1 MAQAVNV
8 WTGVSG
14 WSSNERLEEG
24 ESKMAT
30 TAPVFE
36 DREMSIGSV
45 IQRAFGTIAHNPLV
59 VLGIAFVL
67 GAVPSAL
74 LNFVNRSVIGVPGA
88 VPDSSRVLEAALLGW
103 LIGAVV
109 GAIVQGALTR
119 ATVADSEG
127 HRASF
132 GECIAAALRVLLPLI
147 GAGLIFGIAIG
158 LGLVLLIVPGIII
171 MLIWSVAGPAIV
183 VERDGVGAAL
193 RRSSELTSGYRWK
206 IFGLFL
212 VLLAIYVLLFAVLG
226 ALGLRSVSATSFQPF
241 GIANLIMSA
250 ISTMILQV
258 IWGTIQPALYI
269 ELRRAKEGDNMES
282 LEQIFA

>member
-1 MAQAVNV
+1 
-8 WTGVSG
+8 
-14 WSSNERLEEG
+14 
-24 ESKMAT
+24 MAT
-30 TAPVFE
+30 TAPVFD

-59 VLGIAFVL
+59 VVGIAFVL
-67 GAVPSAL
+67 GAVPSVL
-74 LNFVNRSVIGVPGA
+74 LNFLNRSIMGA
-88 VPDSSRVLEAALLGW
+88 PSPIPNLSRIWETALLSW

-119 ATVADSEG
+119 ATVAESEG

-132 GECIAAALRVLLPLI
+132 GECIASALRVLLPLI

-158 LGLVLLIVPGIII
+158 VGMILLIVPGIIV
-171 MLIWSVAGPAIV
+171 MLMWSVAGPAIV
-183 VERDGVGAAL
+183 VERAGIGAAF
-193 RRSSELTSGYRWK
+193 RRSSQLTSGYRWK

-212 VLLAIYVLLFAVLG
+212 VLLVIYILVFAVLG
-226 ALGLRSVSATSFQPF
+226 VIGLRSASATSLQPF
-241 GIANLIMSA
+241 AVASLIWSA
-250 ISTMILQV
+250 ISAMFLQL
-258 IWGTIQPALYI
+258 IWGTIQPSLYI